1 MKPINI
7 TKNNSETIFDA
18 AKRASNQANL
28 NNRIVNFVCGNYSI
42 LVYPFDVIKNI
53 IVELKKIA
61 LHQEIEALQA
71 KISQ

>member
-7 TKNNSETIFDA
+7 TKNNKETIFDA

-28 NNRIVNFVCGNYSI
+28 NNRVVNFISGNYSV
-42 LVYPFDVIKNI
+42 LVYPFDVVKTI

-61 LHQEIEALQA
+61 ISQEIDALQA
-71 KISQ
+71 KISN

>member
-7 TKNNSETIFDA
+7 TKNNSETLIDA

-28 NNRIVNFVCGNYSI
+28 NNRIVNFVYGNYSI
-42 LVYPFDVIKNI
+42 LVYPFDVLKTI

>member
-28 NNRIVNFVCGNYSI
+28 NNREVNFISGTYSVI
-42 LVYPFDVIKNI
+42 VKPFAVIKEVI
-53 IVELKKIA
+53 IELKKIA
-61 LHQEIEALQA
+61 INQEIDALQA
-71 KISQ
+71 KIS